1 MTYEATLMI
10 ETGPAIPFTV
20 ADTAMPK
27 GTLCQMTDPFTASAT
42 AVTTSLPCA
51 GIAKNEKI
59 VDGKLTHAIYRGGI
73 FKVYVSGSVTAGDAL
88 TNSTLA
94 NLLEKAAT
102 NEEDI
107 WGTAL
112 ETATTLQSCL
122 FELKPMGISLA

>member
-10 ETGPAIPFTV
+10 ETSPAIPFTV
-20 ADTAMPK
+20 ADSAMAK
-27 GTLCQMTDPFTASAT
+27 GTLCQLTDPFTASAT
-42 AVTTSLPCA
+42 STTTSLPCA

-88 TNSTLA
+88 TNSTVA
-94 NLLEKAAT
+94 NLLEKAST

-112 ETATTLQSCL
+112 EDATTLQSCL

>member
-42 AVTTSLPCA
+42 AAVTSLPCA

-59 VDGKLTHAIYRGGI
+59 VDGKLTHGIYRSGI
-73 FKVYVSGSVTAGDAL
+73 FKVYASGSVTAGDAL
-88 TNSTLA
+88 TNSVVA
-94 NLLEKAAT
+94 NKLCVAPT

-112 ETATTLQSCL
+112 ETATTGETFL
-122 FELKPMGISLA
+122 FELKPFGISLA

>member
-27 GTLCQMTDPFTASAT
+27 GTLCQLTDPFTASAT
-42 AVTTSLPCA
+42 AAVTSLPCA

-59 VDGKLTHAIYRGGI
+59 VDGKLTHGIYRSGI
-73 FKVYVSGSVTAGDAL
+73 FKVYASGSVAAGDAL
-88 TNSTLA
+88 TNSTVA
-94 NLLEKAAT
+94 NQLCVAPT

-112 ETATTLQSCL
+112 ETATTLESCL
-122 FELKPMGISLA
+122 FELKPFGINLA

>member
-42 AVTTSLPCA
+42 AAVTSLPCA

-59 VDGKLTHAIYRGGI
+59 VDGKLTHGIYRSGI
-73 FKVYVSGSVTAGDAL
+73 FKVYVSGSVAAGDAL
-88 TNSTLA
+88 TNSTVA